1 MKIGVSDQSLFPA
14 VGYLQEILR
23 NVISSSVEVTTDKSQ
38 VDVYFQ
44 LKDTVGKPGSY
55 KLESTPEYIR
65 VEAMMIGYYFAITTI
80 RQLLPAT
87 IEVQGEKQNLF
98 YPCRANRRCATV

>member
-1 MKIGVSDQSLFPA
+1 M
-14 VGYLQEILR
+14 
-23 NVISSSVEVTTDKSQ
+23 
-38 VDVYFQ
+38 YFQ

-65 VEAMMIGYYFAITTI
+65 VEATDYSGIISAITTI

-87 IEVQGEKQNLF
+87 IEVQGEKQNYSIPVVQIEDAPRFEWRGFMLDASRHF
-98 YPCRANRRCATV
+98 WNKKRSEACIRSDVFV